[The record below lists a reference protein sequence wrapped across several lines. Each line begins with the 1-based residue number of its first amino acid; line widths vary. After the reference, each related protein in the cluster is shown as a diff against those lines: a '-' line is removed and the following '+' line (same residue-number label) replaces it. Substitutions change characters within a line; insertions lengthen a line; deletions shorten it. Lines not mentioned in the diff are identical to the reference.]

1 MTDEATLTA
10 TRKVVRQS
18 LLACLFLILVLAFVV
33 FRYFILTFAVAASV
47 SLLLAP
53 VHDRL
58 TRVLGGRHSLA
69 AALLVLLCTVMILV
83 PVLSYATLLVQQAAG
98 FFDWVR
104 PQLEPTALDRL
115 WKETLPRRYPLLM
128 DWLRSTGLVSMPSAS
143 ATLGRLTSAAQGV
156 VQAVIGGV
164 ATAALD
170 LIIFL
175 MMVFFLLR
183 DAPLLRE
190 QVRGISP
197 FTRGQEAEMLD
208 HLTRTVRGVLQAML
222 VVPVAQ
228 GLVALLGFMA
238 FGLPA
243 PFLWSA
249 MVVFAALIPLVG
261 SPLAWVPAGLYLFS
275 ISQPRGIGLL
285 IYGVLVIS
293 MIDNVLKP
301 LILKGAAQVHM
312 LLGFLAILGGLYAFG
327 FKGLVVGPVVLSL
340 VMSAFRIYRHDI
352 LRWRQE
358 STGRTGA
365 FAVVEPP
372 ADEERARAY
381 R

>member
-1 MTDEATLTA
+1 MTDEAALSA
-10 TRKVVRQS
+10 TRKVVRYS

-33 FRYFILTFAVAASV
+33 FRPFILTFAVAASV

-53 VHDRL
+53 AHDRL
-58 TRVLGGRHSLA
+58 TLALGGRHSLA

-83 PVLSYATLLVQQAAG
+83 PVLSYGMLLVDQAAG
-98 FFDWVR
+98 FFEWLR
-104 PQLEPTALDRL
+104 PRLEPAALDRL
-115 WKETLPRRYPLLM
+115 WQETLPARFPLVM
-128 DWLRSTGLVSMPSAS
+128 SWLRSTGLGSMPSAS
-143 ATLGRLTSAAQGV
+143 AALGRLTSAAQGV
-156 VQAVIGGV
+156 VQAVVGGL
-164 ATAALD
+164 ATAILD
-170 LIIFL
+170 VVIFL

-222 VVPVAQ
+222 LVPLAQ
-228 GLVALLGFMA
+228 GVLALIGFLI

-243 PFLWSA
+243 PYLWSA
-249 MVVFAALIPLVG
+249 MVVFAALIPLLG
-261 SPLAWVPAGLYLFS
+261 SPLAWVPAALYLFS
-275 ISQPRGIGLL
+275 ISPARGIGMFV
-285 IYGVLVIS
+285 YGILVIS

-365 FAVVEPP
+365 FAVVEEP
-372 ADEERARAY
+372 ARAY

>member
-1 MTDEATLTA
+1 MTDDAALTA
-10 TRKVVRQS
+10 TRRVVRYS

-58 TRVLGGRHSLA
+58 TRALGGRHSLA

-83 PVLSYATLLVQQAAG
+83 PVLSYGMLLVQQAAG
-98 FFDWVR
+98 FFDWIR
-104 PQLEPTALDRL
+104 PRLEPAALDRF
-115 WKETLPRRYPLLM
+115 WRETLAARFPLLM
-128 DWLRSTGLVSMPSAS
+128 DWLRSAGMESMPSGS
-143 ATLGRLTSAAQGV
+143 AALARLSSSAQGV
-156 VQAVIGGV
+156 VQAVLAGV

-170 LIIFL
+170 LVIFL

-190 QVRGISP
+190 QVRGVSP
-197 FTRGQEAEMLD
+197 FTRGQEAEMLE
-208 HLTRTVRGVLQAML
+208 HLTRTIRGVLQAML
-222 VVPVAQ
+222 LVPLAQ
-228 GLVALLGFMA
+228 GVVALLGFVIL
-238 FGLPA
+238 GLPA
-243 PFLWSA
+243 PYLWSA

-275 ISQPRGIGLL
+275 ISPVRGVALL
-285 IYGVLVIS
+285 IYGALLIS
-293 MIDNVLKP
+293 TVDNILKP
-301 LILKGAAQVHM
+301 LILKGAAQVHT

-340 VMSAFRIYRHDI
+340 VISAFRIYRHDI
-352 LRWRQE
+352 LRWRAE
-358 STGRTGA
+358 VVTGRSGA
-365 FAVVEPP
+365 FPVVEEPT
-372 ADEERARAY
+372 RAY

>member
-1 MTDEATLTA
+1 MTDEAALAA
-10 TRKVVRQS
+10 TRKVVRYS
-18 LLACLFLILVLAFVV
+18 LLASLFLILVLAFVV

-58 TRVLGGRHSLA
+58 TRMLGGRHSLA

-83 PVLSYATLLVQQAAG
+83 PVLSYGMLLVQQAAG

-104 PQLEPTALDRL
+104 PQMEPAALDKL
-115 WKETLPRRYPLLM
+115 WRETLPARFPLLM
-128 DWLRSTGLVSMPSAS
+128 SWLRSFGLASMPTGSA
-143 ATLGRLTSAAQGV
+143 ALARLTSSAQGV
-156 VQAVIGGV
+156 VQAVLAGV

-170 LIIFL
+170 LVIFL

-197 FTRGQEAEMLD
+197 FTRGQEAEMLE

-222 VVPVAQ
+222 LVPLAQ
-228 GLVALLGFMA
+228 GIVALLGFLM

-275 ISQPRGIGLL
+275 MSTPRGLGLL
-285 IYGVLVIS
+285 LYGALVIS
-293 MIDNVLKP
+293 TIDNVLKP
-301 LILKGAAQVHM
+301 LILKGAAQVHT

-340 VMSAFRIYRHDI
+340 VLSAFRIYRYDI
-352 LRWRQE
+352 LRWRSE
-358 STGRTGA
+358 VGTGRTGP
-365 FAVVEPP
+365 FPIMEEPT
-372 ADEERARAY
+372 RASY

>member
-1 MTDEATLTA
+1 MTDDAALSA
-10 TRKVVRQS
+10 TRKVVRYS

-33 FRYFILTFAVAASV
+33 FRYFVLTFAVAASV

-58 TRVLGGRHSLA
+58 TRALGGRHSLA

-83 PVLSYATLLVQQAAG
+83 PVLSYGMLLVQQAAG

-104 PQLEPTALDRL
+104 PRLEPAALDRF
-115 WKETLPRRYPLLM
+115 WRETLPARFPLLM
-128 DWLRSTGLVSMPSAS
+128 AWLRSAGLGSMPSGS
-143 ATLGRLTSAAQGV
+143 AALARLTSSAQGV
-156 VQAVIGGV
+156 VQAVLAGV

-170 LIIFL
+170 LVIFL

-190 QVRGISP
+190 QVRGVSP
-197 FTRGQEAEMLD
+197 FTRGQEAEMLE

-222 VVPVAQ
+222 LVPLAQ
-228 GLVALLGFMA
+228 GLVALLGFLV

-243 PFLWSA
+243 PYLWSA

-275 ISQPRGIGLL
+275 ISPAHGVGLL
-285 IYGVLVIS
+285 IYGALLIS
-293 MIDNVLKP
+293 TIDNILKP
-301 LILKGAAQVHM
+301 LILKGAAQVHT

-352 LRWRQE
+352 LRWRAE
-358 STGRTGA
+358 VGTGRTGA
-365 FAVVEPP
+365 FPVVEEPT
-372 ADEERARAY
+372 RAY

>member
-1 MTDEATLTA
+1 MDDEPALSA
-10 TRKVVRQS
+10 TRKVVRYS

-58 TRVLGGRHSLA
+58 TRALGGRHSLA
-69 AALLVLLCTVMILV
+69 AALLVLLCTVMILL
-83 PVLSYATLLVQQAAG
+83 PVLSYGMLLVQQAAG
-98 FFDWVR
+98 FFEWVR
-104 PQLEPTALDRL
+104 PRLEPAAVDRL
-115 WKETLPRRYPLLM
+115 WHETLPARFPLLVS
-128 DWLRSTGLVSMPSAS
+128 WFRSAGMGAMPSAS
-143 ATLGRLTSAAQGV
+143 AALARLTSSAQGV
-156 VQAVIGGV
+156 VQAVLAGL

-170 LIIFL
+170 LVIFL

-190 QVRGISP
+190 QLRGISP
-197 FTRGQEAEMLD
+197 FTRGQEAEMLE

-222 VVPVAQ
+222 LVPLAQ
-228 GLVALLGFMA
+228 GVVAFLGFLI

-243 PFLWSA
+243 PYLWSA

-275 ISQPRGIGLL
+275 ISPPRGVGLL

-293 MIDNVLKP
+293 TIDNILKP
-301 LILKGAAQVHM
+301 LILKGAAQVHT
-312 LLGFLAILGGLYAFG
+312 LLGFLAILGGLYSFG

-340 VMSAFRIYRHDI
+340 VLSAFRIYRHDI

-358 STGRTGA
+358 AVGTGRSGVLP
-365 FAVVEPP
+365 AVEEP
-372 ADEERARAY
+372 ARAF

>member
-1 MTDEATLTA
+1 
-10 TRKVVRQS
+10 
-18 LLACLFLILVLAFVV
+18 
-33 FRYFILTFAVAASV
+33 
-47 SLLLAP
+47 
-53 VHDRL
+53 
-58 TRVLGGRHSLA
+58 
-69 AALLVLLCTVMILV
+69 MILV
-83 PVLSYATLLVQQAAG
+83 PVLSYGMLLVQQAAG

-104 PQLEPTALDRL
+104 PRLEPAAVDRL
-115 WKETLPRRYPLLM
+115 WRETLPARFPLLM
-128 DWLRSTGLVSMPSAS
+128 SWLRSTGIASVPSAS
-143 ATLGRLTSAAQGV
+143 AALARLTSSAQGV
-156 VQAVIGGV
+156 VQAVLAGL

-170 LIIFL
+170 LIVFL

-190 QVRGISP
+190 QVRGVSP
-197 FTRGQEAEMLD
+197 FTRGQEAEMLE

-222 VVPVAQ
+222 LVPLAQ
-228 GLVALLGFMA
+228 GLVALLGFML

-293 MIDNVLKP
+293 MIDNILKP
-301 LILKGAAQVHM
+301 LILKGAAQVHTM
-312 LLGFLAILGGLYAFG
+312 LGFLAILGGLYAFG

-352 LRWRQE
+352 LRWRAE
-358 STGRTGA
+358 LGTGRSGA
-365 FAVVEPP
+365 FPVVEEPT
-372 ADEERARAY
+372 RAY

>member
-1 MTDEATLTA
+1 MTDEAALIA
-10 TRKVVRQS
+10 TRKVVRYS

-33 FRYFILTFAVAASV
+33 FRYFIVTFAVAASV

-58 TRVLGGRHSLA
+58 TRALGGRHSLA
-69 AALLVLLCTVMILV
+69 AALLVLLCTVMILI
-83 PVLSYATLLVQQAAG
+83 PVLSYGSLLVQQAAS
-98 FFDWVR
+98 FFDWLR
-104 PQLEPTALDRL
+104 PRLEPAALDKL
-115 WKETLPRRYPLLM
+115 WKETLPARYPVLM
-128 DWLRSTGLVSMPSAS
+128 DWLRSTGMVSTPSAS
-143 ATLGRLTSAAQGV
+143 AALGRLTSTAQGI
-156 VQAVIGGV
+156 VQAVVAGV

-197 FTRGQEAEMLD
+197 FTRGQEAEMID

-222 VVPVAQ
+222 VVPLVQ
-228 GLVALLGFMA
+228 GLVALLGFVG
-238 FGLPA
+238 FGVPA

-261 SPLAWVPAGLYLFS
+261 SPLGWVPAGLYLYS
-275 ISQPRGIGLL
+275 ISPPRGIGLL

-301 LILKGAAQVHM
+301 IILKGAAQVHM

-327 FKGLVVGPVVLSL
+327 PKGLVVGPVVLSL

-358 STGRTGA
+358 STGRSGA
-365 FAVVEPP
+365 FAAVVEEP
-372 ADEERARAY
+372 ARAF

>member
-1 MTDEATLTA
+1 MTDEAALA
-10 TRKVVRQS
+10 ARKVVRYS

-33 FRYFILTFAVAASV
+33 FRPFILTFAVAASV

-53 VHDRL
+53 AHDRL
-58 TRVLGGRHSLA
+58 TRALGGRHSLA

-83 PVLSYATLLVQQAAG
+83 PVLSYGVLLVDQAAG

-104 PQLEPTALDRL
+104 PRLEPAALDRL
-115 WKETLPRRYPLLM
+115 WRETLPARFPLLM
-128 DWLRSTGLVSMPSAS
+128 DWLRSTGMGAMPSAS
-143 ATLGRLTSAAQGV
+143 AALGRLTSAAQGV
-156 VQAVIGGV
+156 VQAVLGGV

-170 LIIFL
+170 LVIFL

-197 FTRGQEAEMLD
+197 FTRGQEAEMLE

-222 VVPVAQ
+222 LVPLAQ
-228 GLVALLGFMA
+228 GVAALLGFLI
-238 FGLPA
+238 FGVPA
-243 PFLWSA
+243 PYLWSA

-275 ISQPRGIGLL
+275 ISPPRGIGLL
-285 IYGVLVIS
+285 VYGVLVIS
-293 MIDNVLKP
+293 MVDNVLKP
-301 LILKGAAQVHM
+301 LILKGSAQVHM

-358 STGRTGA
+358 AGGTGRTGS
-365 FAVVEPP
+365 FAVVEEP
-372 ADEERARAY
+372 ARAY

>member
-1 MTDEATLTA
+1 MTDEATLAA
-10 TRKVVRQS
+10 TRKVVRYS

-53 VHDRL
+53 AHDRL
-58 TRVLGGRHSLA
+58 TRSLGGRHSLA
-69 AALLVLLCTVMILV
+69 AALLVLLCTIVILV

-104 PQLEPTALDRL
+104 PRLEPAALDKL
-115 WKETLPRRYPLLM
+115 WKETLPTRFPLVM
-128 DWLRSTGLVSMPSAS
+128 NWVQSAGLGAMPSAS
-143 ATLGRLTSAAQGV
+143 AALGRLTSTAQGV
-156 VQAVIGGV
+156 VQAVVAGL

-170 LIIFL
+170 LVIFL

-222 VVPVAQ
+222 VVPLAQ
-228 GLVALLGFMA
+228 GVVALLGFVI
-238 FGLPA
+238 FGVPA

-261 SPLAWVPAGLYLFS
+261 SPLAWVPAGLYVFS
-275 ISQPRGIGLL
+275 ISHPRGIGLL
-285 IYGVLVIS
+285 VYGVLVIS

-327 FKGLVVGPVVLSL
+327 VKGLVVGPVVLSL

-358 STGRTGA
+358 STGRSGA
-365 FAVVEPP
+365 FAVVEGPTGT
-372 ADEERARAY
+372 Y

>member
-1 MTDEATLTA
+1 MTDDAARTA
-10 TRKVVRQS
+10 TRKVVRYS

-33 FRYFILTFAVAASV
+33 FRYFVLTFAVAASV

-58 TRVLGGRHSLA
+58 TRALGGRHSLA

-83 PVLSYATLLVQQAAG
+83 PVLSYGMLLVQQAAG
-98 FFDWVR
+98 FFEWVR
-104 PQLEPTALDRL
+104 PRLEPAALDRL
-115 WKETLPRRYPLLM
+115 WRETLPARFPSLM
-128 DWLRSTGLVSMPSAS
+128 MWLRSAGIACMPSGS
-143 ATLGRLTSAAQGV
+143 AALTRLTSSAQGV
-156 VQAVIGGV
+156 VQAVLAGV

-170 LIIFL
+170 LVIFL

-190 QVRGISP
+190 QVRGIS
-197 FTRGQEAEMLD
+197 
-208 HLTRTVRGVLQAML
+208 RGVLQAML
-222 VVPVAQ
+222 LVPLAQ
-228 GLVALLGFMA
+228 GVIALLGFLV

-243 PFLWSA
+243 PYLWSA

-275 ISQPRGIGLL
+275 ISPARGVGLL
-285 IYGVLVIS
+285 LYGALVIS
-293 MIDNVLKP
+293 TIDNILKP
-301 LILKGAAQVHM
+301 LILKGAAQVHT
-312 LLGFLAILGGLYAFG
+312 LLGFLAIIGGLYAFG

-352 LRWRQE
+352 LRWRAE
-358 STGRTGA
+358 VVTGRSGA
-365 FAVVEPP
+365 FPAVEEPT
-372 ADEERARAY
+372 RAY

>member
-1 MTDEATLTA
+1 MTDEAALAA
-10 TRKVVRQS
+10 TRKVVRYS

-53 VHDRL
+53 AHDRL
-58 TRVLGGRHSLA
+58 TRSLGGRHSLA
-69 AALLVLLCTVMILV
+69 AALLVLLCTIMILV
-83 PVLSYATLLVQQAAG
+83 PVLSYASLLVQQAAG

-104 PQLEPTALDRL
+104 PQLEPAALDKL
-115 WKETLPRRYPLLM
+115 WKVTLPARFPLLM
-128 DWLRSTGLVSMPSAS
+128 DWLRSSGLGSMPSAS
-143 ATLGRLTSAAQGV
+143 AALGRLASTAQGV
-156 VQAVIGGV
+156 IQAVIAGV

-170 LIIFL
+170 LVIFL

-222 VVPVAQ
+222 VVPLAQ
-228 GLVALLGFMA
+228 GLVALLGFLV

-249 MVVFAALIPLVG
+249 MVVFAALIPIVG
-261 SPLAWVPAGLYLFS
+261 SPLGWIPAGLYLYS
-275 ISQPRGIGLL
+275 IAPPRGIGLL

-301 LILKGAAQVHM
+301 MILKGAAQVHV

-327 FKGLVVGPVVLSL
+327 PKGLVVGPVVLSL

-358 STGRTGA
+358 STGRSGA
-365 FAVVEPP
+365 FPVVEEPS
-372 ADEERARAY
+372 RAAY